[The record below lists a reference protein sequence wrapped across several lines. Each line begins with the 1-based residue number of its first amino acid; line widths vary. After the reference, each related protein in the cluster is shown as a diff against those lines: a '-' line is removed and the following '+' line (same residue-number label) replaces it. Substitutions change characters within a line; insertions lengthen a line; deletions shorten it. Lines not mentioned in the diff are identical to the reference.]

1 MGIPSLRLRGDY
13 LAIVTLG
20 FAEIIRIIILNIDR
34 VGGATGFRGAVPPWE
49 GRPIIPLYANFIW
62 IGGFAVITIVVVYNI
77 VHSDIGRA
85 LISIRE
91 DELAAEAMGIN
102 TTRYKVLAFV
112 ISSAFAGH
120 CRRAVRT
127 LPPVSAHERFPVH
140 PLDRD
145 HHHDRARR
153 NGIDHRRGARRDCD
167 HDSARVAAPA
177 ARRSHHYR
185 LVIYSALLVVIMLT
199 RPQGVMGA
207 REFGIPWLKRAQQ
220 RRPEGDKPAGEK
232 GVPIAQQTSS
242 PAMDRATRSENTGK
256 RTWRKRSTKTNGEHP
271 LRTSKCTIRFG
282 GLVAV
287 NELDMNV
294 REGEIYGLIG
304 PNGAGKTTI
313 FNLLTGV
320 YEPTPA
326 SFTSRARR
334 IDGLKPYEISRR
346 GVSRTFQNIRLFPS
360 MSVLENVMT
369 ACHRH
374 AKQNL
379 LDAVLRLPRF
389 ERDEREHREFA
400 MELLEIFDLARFK
413 DEGGTSLPY
422 GSQRRLEIV
431 RALAT
436 RPKLLLLDE
445 PAAGMNPSEQ
455 EDLMKLIKQIRDRF
469 GLTILL
475 VEHNMKVVMGVCER
489 IQVVDYGKS
498 IASAFPRR
506 SRTIRK

>member
-1 MGIPSLRLRGDY
+1 MADVKTANGD
-13 LAIVTLG
+13 
-20 FAEIIRIIILNIDR
+20 
-34 VGGATGFRGAVPPWE
+34 
-49 GRPIIPLYANFIW
+49 
-62 IGGFAVITIVVVYNI
+62 
-77 VHSDIGRA
+77 
-85 LISIRE
+85 
-91 DELAAEAMGIN
+91 
-102 TTRYKVLAFV
+102 
-112 ISSAFAGH
+112 
-120 CRRAVRT
+120 
-127 LPPVSAHERFPVH
+127 
-140 PLDRD
+140 
-145 HHHDRARR
+145 
-153 NGIDHRRGARRDCD
+153 
-167 HDSARVAAPA
+167 
-177 ARRSHHYR
+177 
-185 LVIYSALLVVIMLT
+185 
-199 RPQGVMGA
+199 
-207 REFGIPWLKRAQQ
+207 
-220 RRPEGDKPAGEK
+220 
-232 GVPIAQQTSS
+232 
-242 PAMDRATRSENTGK
+242 
-256 RTWRKRSTKTNGEHP
+256 HP
-271 LRTSKCTIRFG
+271 LRTNKCTIRFG

-294 REGEIYGLIG
+294 RQGEIYGLIG

-320 YEPTPA
+320 YTPT
-326 SFTSRARR
+326 SGELYFQGER

-389 ERDEREHREFA
+389 ERDEREHRAFA
-400 MELLEIFDLARFK
+400 MELLDIFDLTRFK

-455 EDLMKLIKQIRDRF
+455 EDLMNLIKQIRDRF

-498 IASAFPRR
+498 IALGLPEEIKNDPKVIEAYLGD
-506 SRTIRK
+506 